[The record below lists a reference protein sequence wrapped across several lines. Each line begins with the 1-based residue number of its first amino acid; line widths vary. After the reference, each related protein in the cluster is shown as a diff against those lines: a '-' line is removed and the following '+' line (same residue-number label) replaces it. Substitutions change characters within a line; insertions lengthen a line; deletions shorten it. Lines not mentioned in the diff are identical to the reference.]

1 MANMFRLNHDGT
13 VDKVDDTPDREWLGP
28 KYMRSA
34 MRANQWVKV
43 TYFCTGVRNVEGER
57 VYVDDSEVPDI
68 IKMFDLL
75 EK

>member
-13 VDKVDDTPDREWLGP
+13 VDRVDDTPDPEWLGP

-34 MRANQWVKV
+34 VREAMWVMSSYYIKDNRTV
-43 TYFCTGVRNVEGER
+43 GER
-57 VYVDDSEVPDI
+57 LYVHDCEVPDI

-75 EK
+75 EP

>member
-1 MANMFRLNHDGT
+1 MVNMFRLNHDGT
-13 VDKVDDTPDREWLGP
+13 VDKVDDTPDPEWLGP

-34 MRANQWVKV
+34 MRANKWVFV
-43 TYFCTGVRNVEGER
+43 PEDLNR